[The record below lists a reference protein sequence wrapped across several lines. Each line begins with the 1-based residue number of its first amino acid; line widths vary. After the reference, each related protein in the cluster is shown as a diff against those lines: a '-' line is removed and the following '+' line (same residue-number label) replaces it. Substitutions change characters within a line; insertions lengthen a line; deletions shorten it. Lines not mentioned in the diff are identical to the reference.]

1 MLDDRGSTLTIP
13 TRPLT
18 AHEDPEADGPARVL
32 SGKLATLTTTLAT
45 GLSLYALYWVVGI
58 IQPQIYRVS
67 FLLLTLVLTF
77 LVFPAHARWRSR
89 VIWLDWVL
97 IASTLAALVWP
108 IIDFDQFVYRAATPL
123 TIDLVLGALTTIV
136 VLEATRRTVGPI
148 LPVTA
153 ICFLLYGYYG
163 PSLELIGL
171 ELFAHRGYD
180 VDLSL
185 IHI

>member
-1 MLDDRGSTLTIP
+1 MLDDRGSTLTTP
-13 TRPLT
+13 TKSLT
-18 AHEDPEADGPARVL
+18 AHEDPEAEGPARVL
-32 SGKLATLTTTLAT
+32 TGTLAVLTTTLAT
-45 GLSLYALYWVVGI
+45 GLSLYALYWVVDI
-58 IQPQIYRVS
+58 VQPQIYRVS
-67 FLLLTLVLTF
+67 FLLLALVLTF

-89 VIWLDWVL
+89 VMWLDWVL

-108 IIDFDQFVYRAATPL
+108 IIDFDEFIYRAATPL

-163 PSLELIGL
+163 
-171 ELFAHRGYD
+171 HR
-180 VDLSL
+180 LN
-185 IHI
+185 